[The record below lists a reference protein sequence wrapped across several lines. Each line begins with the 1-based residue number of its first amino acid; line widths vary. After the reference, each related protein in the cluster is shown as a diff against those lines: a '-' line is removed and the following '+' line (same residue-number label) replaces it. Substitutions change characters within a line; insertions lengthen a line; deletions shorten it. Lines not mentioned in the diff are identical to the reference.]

1 MKKVLLGLL
10 LIGSPALAQTQLVPG
25 DTVKPA
31 AKGAAARVADVCAPI
46 GKTAKG
52 ELVYSMKCNDMPAPP
67 SQAEAAPPRRC
78 RAPSLKCAGAACSAG
93 PMIAGRRPNSFGRNP
108 PVRTG
113 CNGYQERFAAN
124 HEKRSMTQLIVRAG
138 DFTFNA
144 RFEEQLAPKTVAAF
158 RKAMPFESQAIHVRW
173 SGEGVWMPL
182 GDLDFGV
189 SYENHTSYPAPGQII
204 LYPGGI
210 SETEILLAY
219 GGVHFASK
227 MGQLAGNHFITL
239 TSGLE
244 NLAAFGKA
252 VLWQGA
258 QKIRFEEV

>member
-1 MKKVLLGLL
+1 
-10 LIGSPALAQTQLVPG
+10 
-25 DTVKPA
+25 
-31 AKGAAARVADVCAPI
+31 
-46 GKTAKG
+46 
-52 ELVYSMKCNDMPAPP
+52 
-67 SQAEAAPPRRC
+67 
-78 RAPSLKCAGAACSAG
+78 
-93 PMIAGRRPNSFGRNP
+93 
-108 PVRTG
+108 
-113 CNGYQERFAAN
+113 
-124 HEKRSMTQLIVRAG
+124 
-138 DFTFNA
+138 
-144 RFEEQLAPKTVAAF
+144 
-158 RKAMPFESQAIHVRW
+158 MPFESQAIHVRW

-244 NLAAFGKA
+244 NLTDVRQDRAVEGCAENPLRGSLGDRSRISAGICAATA
-252 VLWQGA
+252 A
-258 QKIRFEEV
+258 TRPIRAGRAMRGSRCSSW